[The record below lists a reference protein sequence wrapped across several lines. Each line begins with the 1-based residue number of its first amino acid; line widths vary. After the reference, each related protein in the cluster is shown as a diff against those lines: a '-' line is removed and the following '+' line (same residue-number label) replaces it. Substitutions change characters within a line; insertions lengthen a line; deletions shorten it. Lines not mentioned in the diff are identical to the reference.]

1 MPAIVV
7 PQPQIPCADDPELE
21 RSGKTYNK
29 KHA

>member
-7 PQPQIPCADDPELE
+7 PQPQIPCVDDPELE
-21 RSGKTYNK
+21 RSGKTYKK